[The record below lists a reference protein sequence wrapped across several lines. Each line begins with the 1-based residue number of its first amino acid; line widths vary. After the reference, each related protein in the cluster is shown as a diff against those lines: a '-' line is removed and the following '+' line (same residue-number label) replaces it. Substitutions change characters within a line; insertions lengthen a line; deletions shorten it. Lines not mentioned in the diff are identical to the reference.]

1 MIPAQNLKSTARTR
15 RDEKR
20 KAKQMAFAAA
30 NPTKVGRS
38 YEDIGETVT
47 PVQRP
52 GYEPKPLILV
62 AAAAKR
68 QVIDYKNGLI
78 RATYLYMHEFNRKP
92 IVEGPTCL
100 QDVGLYFAGHRKSNQ
115 VTAR

>member
-30 NPTKVGRS
+30 NPTMVGRS
-38 YEDIGETVT
+38 YQDIGETIT

-62 AAAAKR
+62 AASAKR
-68 QVIDYKNGLI
+68 QVINYKNGII
-78 RATYLYMHEFNRKP
+78 RATYLYMHEFKRKP
-92 IVEGPTCL
+92 VVEGSICL
-100 QDVGLYFAGHRKSNQ
+100 EQVAIYAAGHRKSNQ

>member
-15 RDEKR
+15 RDERR

-30 NPTKVGRS
+30 NPKMVGRN
-38 YEDIGETVT
+38 YQNIGKTIT
-47 PVQRP
+47 PIQRP

-62 AAAAKR
+62 AAAARR
-68 QVIDYKNGLI
+68 QVINYKNRII

-100 QDVGLYFAGHRKSNQ
+100 PEVMLYQAGHRKS
-115 VTAR
+115 VSVSAR